1 MHAVTP
7 SMRMPR
13 IYQAGLAV
21 LIFMLDATTHVA
33 AQPATADNWPQ
44 FRGPAASGVG
54 SGSPPAEWDVENN
67 KNVLWKTPVAGLAH
81 SSPIVWGDRVFVTTA
96 VSAGESPELK
106 VGLYGAGDSA
116 KDMVEHEF
124 KLICLDRNSGKVL
137 WDQTAYKGI
146 PKVRRHTKATHCNST
161 PATDGQYVVAFFGS
175 EGLYCYSMNGKLL
188 WQKDL
193 GVLDA
198 GPYDAQNMQWGF
210 ASSPIL
216 VSDRVIVQCDV
227 YKSPFLAAFHARDGR
242 EIWRTPREDVCTW
255 STPAVYENAGRRT
268 IAANGFKQIAG
279 FDFETGKQVWRLT
292 ERGGDVPVPTPIV
305 SDGLLY
311 IANAHGNRSPIFALK
326 TNLKGEFGLP
336 KEGESSDAIAW
347 WIERVGVYMQTLLSH
362 QGILYACRDN
372 GVLYAFD
379 AKTGKQHYK
388 ERVGQGNAG
397 FTASI
402 VAAGDKLYVTNEEG
416 DVYVLKTGPAFERM
430 GRNPL
435 GETCLASPAISHGA
449 LFFRT
454 RNHVVAI
461 GQTAQSCKPY
471 E

>member
-1 MHAVTP
+1 MHRVTAKKCMHP
-7 SMRMPR
+7 LTESLLLGLL
-13 IYQAGLAV
+13 IVVGASSHTFAQLQA
-21 LIFMLDATTHVA
+21 TH
-33 AQPATADNWPQ
+33 DWPQ

-54 SGSPPAEWDVENN
+54 TGSPPAEWDIENN
-67 KNVLWKTPVAGLAH
+67 KNLLWKTPIPGLAH
-81 SSPIVWGDRVFVTTA
+81 SSPIAWGERIFVTTA
-96 VSAGESPELK
+96 VSAGENPELK

-137 WDQTAYKGI
+137 WDQIAYKGV

-161 PATDGQYVVAFFGS
+161 PATDGRRVVAFFGS
-175 EGLYCYSMNGKLL
+175 EGLYCYSMDGKLL

-198 GPYDAQNMQWGF
+198 GPFDAPNMQWGF

-216 VSDRVIVQCDV
+216 IGDRVIVQCDV
-227 YKSPFLAAFHARDGR
+227 YKSPFLAVFDASDGR

-255 STPAVYENAGRRT
+255 STPAFYEHDGMRI
-268 IAANGFKQIAG
+268 IAANGYKHIAG

-305 SDGLLY
+305 SDGLIY
-311 IANAHGNRSPIFALK
+311 VANAHGNRSPIIALK
-326 TNLKGEFGLP
+326 TNVKGEFGLP
-336 KEGESSDAIAW
+336 KEGESSEAVAW

-388 ERVGQGNAG
+388 ERIGQGNTG

-402 VAAGDKLYVTNEEG
+402 VVASDKLYATSEEG
-416 DVYVLKTGPAFERM
+416 DVYVLKTGPNFERI

-435 GETCLASPAISHGA
+435 GETCLASPAVSNGT

-454 RNHVVAI
+454 RNHLIAI
-461 GQTAQSCKPY
+461 CNTASGCKPF